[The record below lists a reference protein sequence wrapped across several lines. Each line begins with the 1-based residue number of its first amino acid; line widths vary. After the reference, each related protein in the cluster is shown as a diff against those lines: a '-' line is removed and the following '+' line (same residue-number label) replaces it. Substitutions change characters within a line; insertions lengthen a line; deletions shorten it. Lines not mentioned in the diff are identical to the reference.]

1 MWARIPIRD
10 KIWAL
15 VALLSVLYFA
25 VLSFSNCPWVDG
37 PFAFVRGCKNYGIDW
52 NSFMAPIG
60 FFILC
65 FAAPLS
71 LVYWFLRIFQIGF
84 RSLCFLCVACFI
96 AKGKWNYLT
105 TRCSWRQ
112 NRCTVLVPSLRSAR
126 LNSDV
131 MWYEAILKLLELS
144 MIAILCTENNQY
156 NLSIN
161 KGNLWKLLT
170 KFASQL
176 CQ

>member
-1 MWARIPIRD
+1 MLGNSRMWARIPIRD

-84 RSLCFLCVACFI
+84 RSLCFLCVACFR

-105 TRCSWRQ
+105 TRCSRRQ

-131 MWYEAILKLLELS
+131 KCEDVSLMERPVNWCYS
-144 MIAILCTENNQY
+144 
-156 NLSIN
+156 
-161 KGNLWKLLT
+161 
-170 KFASQL
+170 
-176 CQ
+176 

>member
-1 MWARIPIRD
+1 MPNWHSSNVRFNGCFFFQLSALQEPPISVGHRIGVSMRLRGSYNKSFNTGLASKPRFIFQHRLLASRLNKSLGNSRMWARIPIRD

-84 RSLCFLCVACFI
+84 RSLCFLCVACFR
-96 AKGKWNYLT
+96 AKGK
-105 TRCSWRQ
+105 
-112 NRCTVLVPSLRSAR
+112 
-126 LNSDV
+126 
-131 MWYEAILKLLELS
+131 
-144 MIAILCTENNQY
+144 
-156 NLSIN
+156 
-161 KGNLWKLLT
+161 
-170 KFASQL
+170 
-176 CQ
+176 

>member
-15 VALLSVLYFA
+15 VALRSVLYFA

-84 RSLCFLCVACFI
+84 RSLCFLCVACFR

-105 TRCSWRQ
+105 TRCSRRQ

-131 MWYEAILKLLELS
+131 ITSGAAFERF
-144 MIAILCTENNQY
+144 
-156 NLSIN
+156 NLNYHLGWRCSVCDWSIHS
-161 KGNLWKLLT
+161 KACSGIYSFT
-170 KFASQL
+170 
-176 CQ
+176 